1 MQFIPVSQELMIDG
15 SAKSIENDYLFHATK
30 LYKRETAP
38 STFNRVV
45 TFDSST
51 WNYREG
57 LNLASGIF
65 TVPSK
70 GSYLFQAD
78 VLKGMYLQVNGV
90 KITWSE
96 EGDIYLSIPSFSQ
109 NIARV
114 TLNAGDRVTLF
125 NYQSY
130 NPVENYF
137 FYINLKGFRI
147 NQNN

>member
-1 MQFIPVSQELMIDG
+1 MQSIPVSQELVIGG
-15 SAKSIENDYLFHATK
+15 SANPIEDDYIFHATK
-30 LYKRETAP
+30 LYNRENAP
-38 STFNRVV
+38 YTFNRVV
-45 TFDSST
+45 TFDAST

-70 GSYLFQAD
+70 GSYRFEAV

-90 KITWSE
+90 KIEWTE
-96 EGDIYLSIPSFSQ
+96 EVNLPSIPSYVK

-125 NYQSY
+125 NYNSY

-137 FYINLKGFRI
+137 VYINLKGFRI
-147 NQNN
+147 NQNH

>member
-1 MQFIPVSQELMIDG
+1 MQSIPVSQELVIEG
-15 SAKSIENDYLFHATK
+15 SAKPTEEEYIFHATK
-30 LYKRETAP
+30 RYYRENAP

-45 TFDSST
+45 TFELST

-70 GSYLFQAD
+70 GSYKFEAD

-90 KITWSE
+90 KISWSK
-96 EGDIYLSIPSFSQ
+96 EGDMHDLIPFYLK

-114 TLNAGDRVTLF
+114 TLNAGDRVNLF
-125 NYQSY
+125 NYQSN
-130 NPVENYF
+130 NPIEKYGVT
-137 FYINLKGFRI
+137 ISLRGFRV

>member
-1 MQFIPVSQELMIDG
+1 MQSIPVSQELVMDG
-15 SAKSIENDYLFHATK
+15 SAKPIEDDFLFHATK
-30 LYKRETAP
+30 LYSRETAP
-38 STFNRVV
+38 YTFNRVV
-45 TFDSST
+45 TFDSSI

-70 GSYLFQAD
+70 GSYMFEAL
-78 VLKGMYLQVNGV
+78 VVEGMYLQVNGV
-90 KITWSE
+90 KIKWTE
-96 EGDIYLSIPSFSQ
+96 EGKNPHIPSYVK

-130 NPVENYF
+130 NLVENYLLA
-137 FYINLKGFRI
+137 YIKLKGVRI
-147 NQNN
+147 NQNH